1 MTNIVYGADGFFY
14 QVSSAGSK
22 ILPHKL
28 SVSKDTELSASS
40 AILSIDD
47 QSSSASRIHP

>member
-1 MTNIVYGADGFFY
+1 MTNIVYGDDGLFY

-22 ILPHKL
+22 VLPHKL
-28 SVSKDTELSASS
+28 SISKESGLSASS

-47 QSSSASRIHP
+47 QLSSASRIHP